1 MTEIPIFFGF
11 SGPKIGMGG
20 FLPPELSPK
29 PSKTLELG
37 LFWSIFVCSGVVQ
50 QQGIDLG
57 DTLMPL
63 LCFQLRKKVDFL
75 AIFYCARRSGI

>member
-1 MTEIPIFFGF
+1 MPPIDPKTMKRSGLWLEECEFLKIGACQSGFF
-11 SGPKIGMGG
+11 SG
-20 FLPPELSPK
+20 
-29 PSKTLELG
+29 
-37 LFWSIFVCSGVVQ
+37 Q